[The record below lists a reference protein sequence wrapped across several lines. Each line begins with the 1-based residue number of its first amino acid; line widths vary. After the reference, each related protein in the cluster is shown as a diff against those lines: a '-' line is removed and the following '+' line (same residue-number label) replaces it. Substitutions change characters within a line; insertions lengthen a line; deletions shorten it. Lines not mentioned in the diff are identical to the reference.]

1 MWPRLR
7 SKRPS
12 RRTSRSR
19 LQPRNRRREERA
31 LVARAQAGGE
41 EAFRA
46 LVEEHRDRAYGLAL
60 RIVRSPA
67 DAEEVAQDAF
77 VRAWLGLARFRGQAA
92 LLDWP
97 HRLVTRTA

>member
-31 LVARAQAGGE
+31 LVARAQAGDEG
-41 EAFRA
+41 AFRA
-46 LVEEHRDRAYGLAL
+46 LGEQHRDRAYGLAL
-60 RIVRSPA
+60 RIGRSPA
-67 DAEEVAQDAF
+67 GAEEVAQDAF
-77 VRAWLGLARFRGQAA
+77 GRAWPAPPRFGGEARFST
-92 LLDWP
+92 WP
-97 HRLVTRTA
+97 PRI